1 MSEPEHHPIVEA
13 VLADPVVKAVLEDPS
28 AKTQKAVSDAI
39 DPSSHQAVPSLPVHS
54 VPPVPIQAPVAAVV
68 GTQTQTQTSKTA
80 DTAAESEQKA
90 LTTAGQRNV
99 NLMWETTQAKIALA
113 IVYVVLAVAAV
124 LAIVGMLP
132 WATEKQVA
140 LAITA
145 FLLLSNL
152 STLVIGFYYGRTNHQ
167 RVGGVGFTDVGR

>member
-1 MSEPEHHPIVEA
+1 MSDPNHPIVDA

-28 AKTQKAVSDAI
+28 AKTKKAVSDAI
-39 DPSSHQAVPSLPVHS
+39 DTTTHKAVPSLPV
-54 VPPVPIQAPVAAVV
+54 PPLAASASTPVV
-68 GTQTQTQTSKTA
+68 GGVTQISTSKTP

-113 IVYVVLAVAAV
+113 IVYIVLAVAAV
-124 LAIVGMLP
+124 ISVVGMLP
-132 WATEKQVA
+132 WATEKQIA
-140 LAITA
+140 LAISA

-167 RVGGVGFTDVGR
+167 RVGGVEQGR

>member
-1 MSEPEHHPIVEA
+1 MSDPEHPIVEA

-28 AKTQKAVSDAI
+28 AKTRNAVSDASNPTTPKVA
-39 DPSSHQAVPSLPVHS
+39 PSPSVPILAVP
-54 VPPVPIQAPVAAVV
+54 VATVV
-68 GTQTQTQTSKTA
+68 GPQAQTTSSKPV
-80 DTAAESEQKA
+80 DTPAESEQKA

-99 NLMWETTQAKIALA
+99 NLMWETTQARVAIA
-113 IVYVVLAVAAV
+113 IVYVVLGVAATV
-124 LAIVGMLP
+124 TIVGMLP
-132 WATEKQVA
+132 WATEKQLA

-167 RVGGVGFTDVGR
+167 RIGGVDQGR

>member
-1 MSEPEHHPIVEA
+1 MRKPIHPIVDAVLKDPVVEA
-13 VLADPVVKAVLEDPS
+13 VLQDKSIATK
-28 AKTQKAVSDAI
+28 QAVSDAI
-39 DPSSHQAVPSLPVHS
+39 DSPSHTAVPSLPVQTPAAS
-54 VPPVPIQAPVAAVV
+54 SAPAPVV

-99 NLMWETTQAKIALA
+99 NLMWETTQAKIAVA
-113 IVYVVLAVAAV
+113 IVYIVLGVAATV
-124 LAIVGMLP
+124 TMMGMLP
-132 WATEKQVA
+132 WATEKQLA

-167 RVGGVGFTDVGR
+167 RVGGVDQGR